1 MVDNCK
7 AINKETEKKCR
18 KITDDAEEK
27 INESLINIFIPLK
40 EETEKLKKLR
50 FTDFLRSFAA
60 CIVLSVFMLLAA
72 NYSVAYM
79 KGMNKAR
86 SEVTEILEIEREKI
100 KEEAIEKYRNSTDFI
115 KDAKIKIERIEEE
128 AVNKYKDSNDFVI
141 DGATYVAN
149 NFWEWRIL
157 ETFYKEMPV
166 KDKKNLKL
174 YDWLNNCHREYKAK
188 YGDKNPRDF

>member
-27 INESLINIFIPLK
+27 INERLINIFIPLK

-100 KEEAIEKYRNSTDFI
+100 KEEAIAEYKLSTQFLRDANGKRADIRKQEIEAYKNTDDYLEDACKLVAQNIKYIKCGYYLHKYMQSSILNEYSEIKTFDEKYLKRGWQQ
-115 KDAKIKIERIEEE
+115 
-128 AVNKYKDSNDFVI
+128 YKD
-141 DGATYVAN
+141 
-149 NFWEWRIL
+149 EQ
-157 ETFYKEMPV
+157 
-166 KDKKNLKL
+166 KKK
-174 YDWLNNCHREYKAK
+174 
-188 YGDKNPRDF
+188 